1 MKRLLYMT
9 IAILACLSCES
20 IDDMDNI
27 EVLLEPKTI
36 EAAPTLTVS
45 PTTFDVE
52 AEGGQLAVEI
62 KSNYDWTISTDVTW
76 CHLSAQSG
84 NGDYL
89 LVVTVNGN
97 TSEENRTAKI
107 IILYDSKS
115 VTITVTQKG
124 IENPQRNPDSGDNNP
139 PSW

>member
-1 MKRLLYMT
+1 MT
-9 IAILACLSCES
+9 IVIFACLSCES

-45 PTTFDVE
+45 PATFDVE
-52 AEGGQLAVEI
+52 AEGGQLAVGI
-62 KSNYDWTISTDVTW
+62 KSNCDWTVSTDVTW

-84 NGDYL
+84 NGDYS
-89 LVVTVNGN
+89 LVMTVNEN
-97 TSEENRTAKI
+97 TSEESRTAKI